1 MLIAIFFTRLESSP
15 EFYSLPPLTRKPEVH
30 AAADI
35 KAEPPGG
42 LLLDELRGVQKV
54 PSLSDLSETDSGID
68 QGLVVGPTSYPSIAP
83 FSQTSNL
90 SSPYGGGSG
99 GGGIS
104 DLGHNRNYGDML
116 KTTYGTW
123 DKDSERLGISRD
135 PRVWSKAQ
143 VSHWLSWAIR
153 EFSLHGPHI
162 DTFVTSLSMSGKQVC
177 SMSKE
182 EFIARAPPFM
192 GDILWAHLE
201 ILQKETNNSNSSS
214 ILPHMSPKLED
225 IPASFESFPPAITDQ
240 RTYTNLSG
248 GMTSAALPP
257 PAAISSP
264 VSSSSPNLPPLMS
277 PHGFSPKLEY
287 PEPQFDLSSSY
298 DRLYDPY
305 FPAAGINPK
314 AQSRLYGGSGGG
326 GNYLDPAVYSM
337 YNYSSLDP
345 WSAACQPVTSS
356 SSSVTQEY
364 SSLSSS
370 AYQPISH
377 HHTAVVTA
385 GVRELSASPISTS
398 NAGGGI
404 LAAEIDPSAG
414 GAGAQMML
422 TSGSNGPCF
431 AGSGPIQ
438 LWQFL
443 LELLTD
449 KTCQSFIS
457 WTGDGWEFKMIDP
470 DEVARRWGVRKNKP
484 KMNYEKLSRGLR
496 YYYDKNIIL
505 KTAGKRYVYRFVC
518 DLQGL
523 LGYSSHEIHA
533 MVDFRPAVKIE

>member
-135 PRVWSKAQ
+135 PRVWSQAQ

-162 DTFVTSLSMSGKQVC
+162 DTFVTSLSMSGRQVC

-201 ILQKETNNSNSSS
+201 ILQKDVDSSPSSTDNKENCAKVENMAAAAYSSS
-214 ILPHMSPKLED
+214 GLGD
-225 IPASFESFPPAITDQ
+225 YVPASTAQDPFSHQ
-240 RTYTNLSG
+240 RTYTQL
-248 GMTSAALPP
+248 
-257 PAAISSP
+257 SP
-264 VSSSSPNLPPLMS
+264 VTTGGNPTVVGSGYSTTAAAASYHHPTSSVGLTLLPTDTAQYGSYMAPPTSTSTTSSSSPGLKQHSPVLHQHHPRMPPVYGS
-277 PHGFSPKLEY
+277 QQPPVGG
-287 PEPQFDLSSSY
+287 
-298 DRLYDPY
+298 YDPATGGY
-305 FPAAGINPK
+305 AGYPPPPPPAYQVDPWVAAAGQPE
-314 AQSRLYGGSGGG
+314 LYQTG
-326 GNYLDPAVYSM
+326 LPM
-337 YNYSSLDP
+337 
-345 WSAACQPVTSS
+345 
-356 SSSVTQEY
+356 
-364 SSLSSS
+364 
-370 AYQPISH
+370 H
-377 HHTAVVTA
+377 HHPAFMQRGGEVM
-385 GVRELSASPISTS
+385 ASP
-398 NAGGGI
+398 GG
-404 LAAEIDPSAG
+404 DPSGRSALLSQG
-414 GAGAQMML
+414 LLTQTGTGAG
-422 TSGSNGPCF
+422 GPCF
-431 AGSGPIQ
+431 TGSGPIQ

-470 DEVARRWGVRKNKP
+470 DEVRIFISSKNMK
-484 KMNYEKLSRGLR
+484 
-496 YYYDKNIIL
+496 
-505 KTAGKRYVYRFVC
+505 
-518 DLQGL
+518 
-523 LGYSSHEIHA
+523 
-533 MVDFRPAVKIE
+533 